1 MYETKPFARQI
12 PHFQRCI
19 DADERVQFISVFDHY
34 AHTQRIGGCI
44 APEIKAAQNIVFCFG
59 LKLPNPFVLA
69 VRPRAIGVADMGEYF
84 AISFMEPPMEAATQA
99 MQAWVQAVRK

>member
-1 MYETKPFARQI
+1 MKQSLLQDKYPIFSAEI
-12 PHFQRCI
+12 PKSESRY
-19 DADERVQFISVFDHY
+19 HY